1 MPDWWRQPS
10 HRPSERFCTMLCALK
25 CGDFGAP
32 VPIGMGDGEPTCR
45 RGSVHRSLAGFRM
58 GDHPSMRPTREDRR
72 ADHPLPVWPC
82 SGWGLPSRPG
92 HPGRWCALTAPFHP
106 HLYPVPVKRISRGGG
121 PSAVCSLWHF
131 PAGHPDW
138 QRASILSW
146 GAPTFLNVPPGGGR
160 RGHPVGSPSPTSLAG
175 HRPFRN
181 RLYMERS
188 RRPVLPLAK
197 GVRGY

>member
-45 RGSVHRSLAGFRM
+45 RGSVHRSLAGVRM
-58 GDHPSMRPTREDRR
+58 GDHPSVRPTWECLR
-72 ADHPLPVWPC
+72 ADRPLPVWPC

-106 HLYPVPVKRISRGGG
+106 HLCPMRAP
-121 PSAVCSLWHF
+121 
-131 PAGHPDW
+131 GH
-138 QRASILSW
+138 RRSVLC
-146 GAPTFLNVPPGGGR
+146 GTVLRVAPTGCEPASCPVEPRPSSAWRTTPRSPGRLTVPA
-160 RGHPVGSPSPTSLAG
+160 SLA
-175 HRPFRN
+175 
-181 RLYMERS
+181 RS
-188 RRPVLPLAK
+188 RSGAQQACARPVRALAL
-197 GVRGY
+197 RRSCRR

>member
-146 GAPTFLNVPPGGGR
+146 GAPTFLSAPPGGGTPRTPFCPR
-160 RGHPVGSPSPTSLAG
+160 RKSSGENLRGLSNTFKSWLSPFHNVETFY
-175 HRPFRN
+175 H
-181 RLYMERS
+181 M
-188 RRPVLPLAK
+188 V
-197 GVRGY
+197 